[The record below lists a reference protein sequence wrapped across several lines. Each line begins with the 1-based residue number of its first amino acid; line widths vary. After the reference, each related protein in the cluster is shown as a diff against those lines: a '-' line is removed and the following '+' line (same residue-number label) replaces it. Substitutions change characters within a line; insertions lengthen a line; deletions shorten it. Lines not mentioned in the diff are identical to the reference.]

1 MSACLFV
8 GGVADDGVLEWH
20 IPKPLAPVMCDVR
33 DERAFEVSPGDIYR
47 RVGERLFTCLS
58 RQELWVRLCECYQPQ
73 GVPRKLYRRALCA
86 ATLAC
91 MRVYG
96 ERSATWK
103 AMEGEVRRLER
114 EEVRC
119 YEDAEE
125 IARIKDEWI
134 EGRAAGDKFV
144 PQTGGGEPPRCC
156 PYCGRAEKVGQV
168 LLSCGA
174 CGGLACAECVARCCT
189 PGCPEPRESFDPN
202 QPNTETP

>member
-20 IPKPLAPVMCDVR
+20 IRKPLALAPVMCDVR
-33 DERAFEVSPGDIYR
+33 DERAFAEAYPVEIYR
-47 RVGERLFTCLS
+47 RVNARVFSSLPPGE
-58 RQELWVRLCECYQPQ
+58 
-73 GVPRKLYRRALCA
+73 G
-86 ATLAC
+86 
-91 MRVYG
+91 
-96 ERSATWK
+96 
-103 AMEGEVRRLER
+103 
-114 EEVRC
+114 
-119 YEDAEE
+119 
-125 IARIKDEWI
+125 
-134 EGRAAGDKFV
+134 
-144 PQTGGGEPPRCC
+144 CC